1 MFATPF
7 RHQMKFLCGLAGLL
21 LLGGCG
27 QSPKT
32 SNPCLDDYPARAK
45 DVLISDS
52 GRVTEI
58 KPTEWMAEGTLQIRL
73 ESGDV
78 IITRPGELPL
88 PPIGAELE
96 IRIYSDSREGM
107 PFAGCY
113 CQKGTDICVEEYTYG
128 DSD

>member
-21 LLGGCG
+21 LLGGCD
-27 QSPKT
+27 QSPKVA
-32 SNPCLDDYPARAK
+32 NPCLDDYPARAK

-52 GRVTEI
+52 GRVAEI
-58 KPTEWMAEGTLQIRL
+58 KPAEWMAEGTLQIRL

-88 PPIGAELE
+88 PPVGAELE
-96 IRIYSDSREGM
+96 IRIYSDSREEM